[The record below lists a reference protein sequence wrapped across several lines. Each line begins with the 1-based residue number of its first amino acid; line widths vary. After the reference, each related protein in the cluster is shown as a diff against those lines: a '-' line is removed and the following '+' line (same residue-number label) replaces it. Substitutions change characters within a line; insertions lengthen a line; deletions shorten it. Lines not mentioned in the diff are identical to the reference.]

1 MSRDEG
7 RWRPALSG
15 EGGTAPQN
23 GEKCQKHLSHASLA
37 YSINWESKSSKTLK
51 LHENNWKH
59 LACELGFWA
68 RSSIFMI
75 QLERRVESVRRV
87 WIIKFLSTLII
98 TGWDHRLLN
107 SSTNPASFCNK
118 DSSCFFELLTSGW
131 LISKTR
137 VWSALNQMKFSCGQW
152 CCPLLTDC
160 YSIQLSL

>member
-1 MSRDEG
+1 MSWDEG

-37 YSINWESKSSKTLK
+37 YSINLESESSKTLQ
-51 LHENNWKH
+51 LHENRYIAIEN
-59 LACELGFWA
+59 ACDFGFWA

-87 WIIKFLSTLII
+87 WIIRFLSTLII
-98 TGWDHRLLN
+98 TGWDHPLLN

-118 DSSCFFELLTSGW
+118 DSSWFFELLTSGW
-131 LISKTR
+131 LINKTR
-137 VWSALNQMKFSCGQW
+137 ISQGPRPTPTSVRRGTCL
-152 CCPLLTDC
+152 D
-160 YSIQLSL
+160 